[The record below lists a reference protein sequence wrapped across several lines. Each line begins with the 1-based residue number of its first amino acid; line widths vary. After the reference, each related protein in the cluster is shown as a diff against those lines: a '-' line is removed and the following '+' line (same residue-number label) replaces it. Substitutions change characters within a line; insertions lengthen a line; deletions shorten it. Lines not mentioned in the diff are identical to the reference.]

1 MYTTGSQLPHGSHRT
16 ALYRGSMDSW
26 GIGGRESKHV
36 SELSVLIGERPDH
49 SKLRVYVVQTPPE
62 KLDRLRH

>member
-1 MYTTGSQLPHGSHRT
+1 MYTTGSQLLRGSHST
-16 ALYRGSMDSW
+16 ALYRGSMESW

-36 SELSVLIGERPDH
+36 SELSVPISERPDH
-49 SKLRVYVVQTPPE
+49 SKLGVYVVQTPPE